1 MEFNLTHIMGAYKLK
16 YNIIGYLENVYL
28 VSNMFLH
35 TLLQNVP
42 CITYASVFIVSFD
55 TVHPSLK

>member
-35 TLLQNVP
+35 SISPKRSMYHLCQGFHR
-42 CITYASVFIVSFD
+42 II
-55 TVHPSLK
+55 